1 MSMLLLLLLEF
12 PKANGPDLFAGVL
25 WRAGDELLKGVWHL
39 EVVELPSGVISVPTS
54 LWWTS
59 LTTSVQPSFMA
70 PPAGCLNK
78 NPSFVGSEYL
88 KLGKTG
94 SILSVNLSAL
104 TNFKM
109 VVVVVHN
116 AINMGIIWKLGA
128 KV

>member
-1 MSMLLLLLLEF
+1 
-12 PKANGPDLFAGVL
+12 VL